1 LERSAAGIEI
11 ARRRRAQRNID
22 RQRVTMELQERQE
35 LVVME
40 STGSGDSMGLSS
52 NGAAENAAERRVRE
66 LTAFALRELPGMRL
80 DDGMYCLEV
89 HADDMK
95 PRGRSIRYSVMTALG
110 LLRAR
115 AAGYEVGVDVDALV
129 DLILAKRDDPA
140 LKPGDAGLLLWL
152 DRRAG
157 RDHAGTLL
165 SSIDRRLDPAG
176 GWAAREGMEVAWI
189 AIGASEAVAQ
199 GMRGHAERTLASAR
213 GELLGR
219 RGPSGL
225 LRHRSGWRGRFPNFA
240 TQIYGTLALAT
251 LSRRGD
257 DEALAAARGIA
268 DVLLRLQ
275 RPDGGWPWLFDL
287 VRGRV
292 AEPYEVYAVH
302 QDAMAPMGLFE
313 LYEATGDD
321 RYRAAAARGL
331 EWIYGRNDLGVP
343 MLDEARN
350 ILYRSIRR
358 KQPYDRAILTVNTAG
373 SYLGMP
379 FGAAWR
385 GPLEI
390 NPTDRPYHLGWVL
403 EAWAGREGYVSAQGH
418 AS

>member
-1 LERSAAGIEI
+1 MGI
-11 ARRRRAQRNID
+11 
-22 RQRVTMELQERQE
+22 
-35 LVVME
+35 
-40 STGSGDSMGLSS
+40 TG
-52 NGAAENAAERRVRE
+52 NGTEHGAAERRVRD
-66 LTAFALRELPGMRL
+66 LTAFAVSELPGMRL
-80 DDGMYCLEV
+80 QDGMYCLEV
-89 HADDMK
+89 HADDMR
-95 PRGRSIRYSVMTALG
+95 PRGRSVRYSVMVALG
-110 LLRAR
+110 MLRAR
-115 AAGYEVGVDVDALV
+115 DAGYDVGADLDALV
-129 DLILAKRDDPA
+129 DLILAERDDPA

-157 RDHAGTLL
+157 REHASALL

-199 GMRGHAERTLASAR
+199 GARGHAERTLAAAR
-213 GELLGR
+213 AELMSR

-225 LRHRSGWRGRFPNFA
+225 LRHQSGWRGRFPNFA

-251 LSRRGD
+251 LGRRGD
-257 DEALAAARGIA
+257 AEALTAARGIA

-275 RPDGGWPWLFDL
+275 RSDGGWPWIFDI

-292 AEPYEVYAVH
+292 TEPYEVYAVH

-313 LYEATGDD
+313 LYEATDDD
-321 RYRAAAARGL
+321 RYRAAAVRGL
-331 EWIYGRNDLGVP
+331 DWIYGANDLGTP
-343 MLDEARN
+343 MIDETRR

-358 KQPYDRAILTVNTAG
+358 RRPYDRAVLTANTAG
-373 SYLGMP
+373 SYLGVP
-379 FGAAWR
+379 FGAAWS

-403 EAWAGREGYVSAQGH
+403 EAWAGREEYVSPQG
-418 AS
+418 SRS

>member
-1 LERSAAGIEI
+1 MGP
-11 ARRRRAQRNID
+11 
-22 RQRVTMELQERQE
+22 
-35 LVVME
+35 
-40 STGSGDSMGLSS
+40 TG
-52 NGAAENAAERRVRE
+52 NGTPQGAAERRVHE
-66 LTAFALRELPGMRL
+66 LTAFAVRELPGMRL

-89 HADDMK
+89 HADDMR
-95 PRGRSIRYSVMTALG
+95 PRGRSVRYSVMVALG

-115 AAGYEVGVDVDALV
+115 AAGYDVGVDVDALV
-129 DLILAKRDDPA
+129 DLILGVRDDPA
-140 LKPGDAGLLLWL
+140 LTPGDAGLLLWL

-157 RDHAGTLL
+157 RDHAATLL

-176 GWAAREGMEVAWI
+176 GWAGREGMEVAWI
-189 AIGASEAVAQ
+189 AIAASEAVAQ
-199 GMRGHAERTLASAR
+199 GLRGHAERTLASAR
-213 GELLGR
+213 AELLAR

-251 LSRRGD
+251 LGRRAD
-257 DEALAAARGIA
+257 DEALAAACGLA
-268 DVLLRLQ
+268 DVLVRLQ
-275 RPDGGWPWLFDL
+275 RDDGGWPWLFDIEH
-287 VRGRV
+287 GRV
-292 AEPYEVYAVH
+292 TEPYEVYAVH

-331 EWIYGRNDLGVP
+331 DWIYGRNDLAAP
-343 MLDEARN
+343 MLDEQRK

-358 KQPYDRAILTVNTAG
+358 KPPYDRAVLTATTAG

-379 FGAAWR
+379 VGARWR

-403 EAWAGREGYVSAQGH
+403 EAWAGREGYVAAPVQTP
-418 AS
+418 